1 MRNWEAGT
9 VVNPSVSPAAAV
21 FMVGNMIPSWMPTFK
36 GEIAEI
42 RVYDRA
48 LTDRERSRV
57 QFELC
62 ARYGVHWA
70 AHGDIDNN
78 ALAWCETSA
87 QFGRVTGYGVSEDL
101 VSSVSSGGATFTL
114 GTASAAEGARG
125 YFANSGGNGL
135 SRTWCAN
142 GAQFGY
148 WEGDGLPEA
157 LVTTAT
163 AGGATLTLDQ
173 TPAASAYTRGYLAHN
188 GGDGLERV
196 WFVSAAAAAQN
207 LPMTLA
213 IDACVVGGRTFALD
227 RSDSLDGPR
236 TRVGAYTAPVNGLY
250 VFPFNA
256 GGWQGGVYH
265 LRKQKAFTLVI
276 R

>member
-1 MRNWEAGT
+1 MLSWTPN
-9 VVNPSVSPAAAV
+9 
-21 FMVGNMIPSWMPTFK
+21 FVGD
-36 GEIAEI
+36 IAEI
-42 RVYDRA
+42 RVYNRP
-48 LTDRERSRV
+48 LTGRERSEV

-62 ARYGVHWA
+62 TRYGVSWA
-70 AHGDIDNN
+70 GHGGIDDT
-78 ALAWCETSA
+78 ALA
-87 QFGRVTGYGVSEDL
+87 
-101 VSSVSSGGATFTL
+101 
-114 GTASAAEGARG
+114 
-125 YFANSGGNGL
+125 
-135 SRTWCAN
+135 WCAN

-157 LVTTAT
+157 VVTTAT

-213 IDACVVGGRTFALD
+213 IDASVVGGRTFALD

-236 TRVGAYTAPVNGLY
+236 TRVGAYTAPANGLY

-256 GGWQGGVYH
+256 GGWQGGFYH